1 MNKTVLA
8 ILGIVVA
15 AVGIIGFSSI
25 FTVHQT
31 QINPWE

>member
-8 ILGIVVA
+8 IIGIVV
-15 AVGIIGFSSI
+15 VVIGIIGFSSI